1 MIFGQTSQ
9 GSTPVKEVFSET
21 VASTICT
28 TIIVLIRGTL
38 LYKSIV
44 NVNSPFLV
52 TLLSL
57 MVTANLSGLISS
69 ILTYF
74 NVKDEYQNKAQ
85 LIS

>member
-28 TIIVLIRGTL
+28 TIIVLISGTL

>member
-1 MIFGQTSQ
+1 MIFGQTTQ
-9 GSTPVKEVFSET
+9 GYTPMKEVFSET

-28 TIIVLIRGTL
+28 TIIVLLSATL

-74 NVKDEYQNKAQ
+74 NV
-85 LIS
+85 